1 MEYICNNLEETKALA
16 THLAKSLTGKKV
28 FAFCGGMGVGKTTF
42 ISEVIRALGYKG
54 YASSPTF
61 NIVNVYNLSLNCYH
75 FDLFRITSDEDLLS
89 TGFYDYLEDDNGV
102 LFLEWSENLE
112 ELPENTT
119 VITIESINET
129 ARKFTVEGPFCEF

>member
-1 MEYICNNLEETKALA
+1 MEYICNNLEDTKALA
-16 THLAKSLTGKKV
+16 ARLAKSLTGKTV

-42 ISEVIRALGYKG
+42 ISEVIRALGYNG

-75 FDLFRITSDEDLLS
+75 FDLFRISSDEDLLS
-89 TGFYDYLEDDNGV
+89 TGFYDYLEDENGV

-119 VITIESINET
+119 KITIESISET
-129 ARKFTVEGPFCEF
+129 ARKFIVEGPCCEF

>member
-16 THLAKSLTGKKV
+16 TRLAKSLTGKNV

-75 FDLFRITSDEDLLS
+75 FDLFHCLL
-89 TGFYDYLEDDNGV
+89 FDY
-102 LFLEWSENLE
+102 FLD
-112 ELPENTT
+112 
-119 VITIESINET
+119 
-129 ARKFTVEGPFCEF
+129 